1 MKKIKLDD
9 ESSCEISI
17 KNNSGGEKSIIKE
30 NKE

>member
-17 KNNSGGEKSIIKE
+17 KNNNGGKKLIIKE
-30 NKE
+30 NNE